1 MPERFPVITGVGI
14 VAAPGRNAAEVW
26 QAVARG
32 DCGLQPLSLFQSPRY
47 GQVPVGEVRHDLTE
61 LGAPLRGSRSDKL
74 GWLAA
79 REAVADAQLTPDHFG
94 DRAGVLLG
102 CSVGGSFDSEQFL
115 INLMKRGIMRPR
127 PTRFHECASA
137 VEVIADHFGLYGPGM
152 AIATACSSGAL
163 AIAAAA
169 EMIQT
174 GEADVMLAGGT
185 DSLSRTTWSGFH
197 SLLLVDAQ
205 GCRPFDV
212 SRGGMSFGE
221 GAAILII
228 ENEET
233 ARRRGA
239 KILARLTGWGAS
251 CDAHHATQPH
261 PEGTGALAA
270 MQSALRRAGLSAE
283 AIGYVNAHGT
293 GTRDNDLAEAR
304 ALKTL
309 FGANVPPFSS
319 TKRIF
324 GHALAASGAL
334 EAVVCLE
341 ALRRQQLPP
350 NPGYSQV
357 DPAIG
362 LAPVTVLRP
371 AALTHVMS
379 NSFGFGGNNAALIFS
394 QPDQTPKT
402 RPLKPATVA
411 VTSLGLIGPGAKLER
426 EVEKPMP
433 PDKVLAHSCGQLDTS
448 SLTPNQRRRLSRII
462 QMALLA
468 ARRCPPPATAQRV
481 AIALGSGLGSLDEGS
496 IVLENWI
503 AKDEREPMP
512 ARFPGSVHNAS
523 AAQIAIDLNAHG
535 LNSAPTA
542 GGVSFESA
550 LWQGMCQLAGD
561 EADCALVGGVDELN
575 RYPLGIGKRWGFWT
589 ERTLPGEGAVMAQ
602 IVPDRSRRGNEAEPS
617 STPPPPHVGGYLA
630 RVTSVRLGRYRCP
643 FDAQREADW
652 IAATVDTGK
661 VQMLFSGAGGWA
673 GLEEHYQSVA
683 AALSARLGGPIEH
696 RTYKQYCGEFG
707 AASAFGFAAAVE
719 WVQLNQRAAFLYTLC
734 PRGGKA
740 VCCIEP

>member
-1 MPERFPVITGVGI
+1 MPERFPVITGLGI
-14 VAAPGRNAAEVW
+14 VAAPGINATEVW
-26 QAVARG
+26 RAVADG
-32 DCGLQPLSLFQSPRY
+32 ACGLKPLGLFPSPRY
-47 GQVPVGEVRHDLTE
+47 GQVPVGEIRHDLAA

-79 REAVADAQLTPDHFG
+79 RDALRDARLNPAEFAERT
-94 DRAGVLLG
+94 GVLLG

-115 INLMKRGIMRPR
+115 INLMRRGIMRPR

-137 VEVIADHFGLYGPGM
+137 IEVIADGFGLYGPGL
-152 AIATACSSGAL
+152 AVATACSSGAL

-174 GEADVMLAGGT
+174 GAADIMLAGGT

-212 SRGGMSFGE
+212 TRAGMSFGE
-221 GAAILII
+221 GAAVLIL

-239 KILARLTGWGAS
+239 TIIARLTGWGAS
-251 CDAHHATQPH
+251 CDGHHATQPH
-261 PEGTGALAA
+261 PEGAGALAA
-270 MQSALRRAGLSAE
+270 MRGALRKAGLPPE

-309 FGANVPPFSS
+309 FGSRVPPFSS

-350 NPGYSQV
+350 NPGFV
-357 DPAIG
+357 EMDPDIG
-362 LAPVTVLRP
+362 LAPVATRRP
-371 AALTHVMS
+371 ASLTHVMS

-394 QPDQTPKT
+394 RPDVTPQT
-402 RPLKPATVA
+402 RPLSPGPVA
-411 VTSLGLIGPGAKLER
+411 IVGLGLTGPGPVAMR
-426 EVEKPMP
+426 AVAPPMP
-433 PDKVLAHSCGQLDTS
+433 PDELPVHSCGQLDTS
-448 SLTPNQRRRLSRII
+448 TLTPNQRRRLSRII

-468 ARRCPPPATAQRV
+468 ARRCAPVANQRV

-503 AKDEREPMP
+503 AKEEREPMP
-512 ARFPGSVHNAS
+512 ARFPGSVHNAA

-542 GGVSFESA
+542 GNISFEGA
-550 LWQGMCQLAGD
+550 LWQGLCQLAGD
-561 EADCALVGGVDELN
+561 EADVALVGGVDELN
-575 RYPLGIGKRWGFWT
+575 KYPLGIGKRWGFWSNKVK
-589 ERTLPGEGAVMAQ
+589 PGEGAMLAQ
-602 IVPDRSRRGNEAEPS
+602 IAPAEKTNSP
-617 STPPPPHVGGYLA
+617 LA
-630 RVTSVRLGRYRCP
+630 RVTAIRLGRYRRP
-643 FDAQREADW
+643 FAAGREVDW
-652 IAATVDTGK
+652 IAAGLDLSR
-661 VQMLFSGAGGWA
+661 VQVVFTGAGGWA
-673 GLEEHYQSVA
+673 ALDGPYHAVVTG
-683 AALSARLGGPIEH
+683 LSAKAGRALEH
-696 RTYKQYCGEFG
+696 RTYKQECGEFG
-707 AASAFGFAAAVE
+707 AASAFGFAAAVA
-719 WVQLNQRAAFLYTLC
+719 WVREHQAAALLYTLC

-740 VCCIEP
+740 VCLLEP